1 MPVTF
6 ALIPLVI
13 TLVASLMFTIWLVSF
28 RPLAD
33 EKAIDPAEEERKK
46 LIAAAMEELD
56 EVDRLTGVL
65 PPKPA
70 PKKDMFDDTWTKAY
84 VQQAMSTGASAPV
97 AFQPN
102 PNVMAC
108 GGGHQVW
115 QPKDQANWQMW
126 KQAEE
131 KRAKAAAANKASRY
145 LTANDL
151 TVMSYD
157 DYQRYLK
164 LPTYR
169 DYSAKCVTC
178 QEHAKQGIERRHIHT
193 APMKK

>member
-1 MPVTF
+1 ML
-6 ALIPLVI
+6 APLQV
-13 TLVASLMFTIWLVSF
+13 
-28 RPLAD
+28 
-33 EKAIDPAEEERKK
+33 DPAEAERKK

-131 KRAKAAAANKASRY
+131 KRAKAAAAANKGRY

-157 DYQRYLK
+157 DYQAYFDQAYLK
-164 LPTYR
+164 
-169 DYSAKCVTC
+169 SKCVTC
-178 QEHAKQGIERRHIHT
+178 REHWEQGIEQRHICT